1 MGWVGSCGVRVA
13 DGSLWVQA
21 TTNPATENV
30 EEESNVHFEPV
41 IKLEDKVEVETGEEA
56 EEALFKM

>member
-1 MGWVGSCGVRVA
+1 MRVA
-13 DGSLWVQA
+13 DGLTCLVQA
-21 TTNPATENV
+21 TTNPPTENV
-30 EEESNVHFEPV
+30 EEESNAHFEPV